1 MKINSRLQKLRQ
13 KFAEKEIDA
22 ILISQPENALYL
34 SGFDGSGLLLIT
46 KQSATLA
53 INFIYLEQAR
63 RLAND
68 YQILQINGTPEKW
81 FPELISQLSSNRMG
95 FEAEDITFAM
105 YRQLSNILKEQQSP
119 LELVPADG
127 LVESLRS
134 VKEPGEIE
142 LITRA
147 AEISDNAFEYVE
159 GMIHNTG
166 MTEMEVAWELERFM
180 REHGSQTMP
189 FEIIV
194 GSGPNSALPHARPS
208 RRGINCEEPVV
219 IDMGAMVGGYSS
231 DLTRTICIGAPD
243 STFKEVYG
251 VVLEAQLT
259 AIAMIEEGMTGEQA
273 DSLARTVIENAGYGK
288 AFGHSLGHNIGL
300 GRHENP
306 RLGPGVTGVLTSGM
320 VFTIEPG
327 IYLPDW
333 GGVRI
338 EDLVVMEDGKVRVIS
353 RARKVTYD

>member
-1 MKINSRLQKLRQ
+1 MKINNRLQKLRQ

-34 SGFDGSGLLLIT
+34 SGFDGSGLLFIT
-46 KQSATLA
+46 EQSATLA
-53 INFIYLEQAR
+53 INFIYLEQAKM
-63 RLAND
+63 LAND
-68 YQILQINGTPEKW
+68 YQILQINGTPGKW
-81 FPELISQLSSNRMG
+81 FPELISQLSSKRLG
-95 FEAEDITFAM
+95 FEAEDIAFAM
-105 YRQLSNILKEQQSP
+105 YRQLSDILKEQQSP
-119 LELVPADG
+119 LELVPVDG

-134 VKEPGEIE
+134 VKEPEEIE

-147 AEISDNAFEYVE
+147 AEISDNAFEYVA
-159 GMIHNTG
+159 GMIHVG

-194 GSGPNSALPHARPS
+194 GSGLNSALPHARPS
-208 RRGINCEEPVV
+208 LRGINCGEPVV
-219 IDMGAMVGGYSS
+219 IDMGAMVEGYSS
-231 DLTRTICIGAPD
+231 DLTRTICLGTPD
-243 STFKEVYG
+243 NTFKEVYS
-251 VVLEAQLT
+251 VVLEAQQT

-300 GRHENP
+300 GSHENP
-306 RLGPGVTGVLTSGM
+306 RLGPGVTEVLTSGM